1 MQKRWL
7 LIFLVSFFFS
17 QNVFAVDLFPLFLPK
32 TGDKTL
38 DSMLD
43 KINDK
48 AKSDINTFI
57 KSMSTLGKV
66 HEASLRLLLD
76 RDKFAPGDIYM
87 AVRLSVLSGKPFDF
101 VVTQYKA
108 NRGQGWGVMAKRLG
122 IKPGSRAFH
131 ELKNE
136 AKNMAGGSKGK
147 GKVKKGGKRNKGKG
161 KGKNK

>member
-1 MQKRWL
+1 MKKRWL
-7 LIFLVSFFFS
+7 LIFLLCLFFS
-17 QNVFAVDLFPLFLPK
+17 QNALAADLFPLFLPK

-38 DSMLD
+38 DSMLE

-48 AKSDINTFI
+48 ARSDINVFI

-87 AVRLSVLSGKPFDF
+87 AVRLSLLSGKPLDF
-101 VVTQYKA
+101 VVNQFKA
-108 NRGQGWGVMAKRLG
+108 NRGEGWGVMAKKLG
-122 IKPGSRAFH
+122 IKPGSSAFH

-136 AKNMAGGSKGK
+136 AKTMAGES
-147 GKVKKGGKRNKGKG
+147 KG
-161 KGKNK
+161 KGKNKKGGKSNKSKGKGRNK